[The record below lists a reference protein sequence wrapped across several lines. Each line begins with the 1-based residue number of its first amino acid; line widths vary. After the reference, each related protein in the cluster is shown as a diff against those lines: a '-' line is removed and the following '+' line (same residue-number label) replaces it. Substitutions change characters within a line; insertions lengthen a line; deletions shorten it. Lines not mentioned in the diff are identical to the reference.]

1 MVYGET
7 ITVRPG
13 EKIPVDGII
22 MSGFSSISESMISGE
37 SVPVDKKPDDIVI
50 GGSLNKTGAFK
61 MRATHLGR
69 DSVLSKVVHLV
80 IEAQGSK
87 APIQRLVD
95 RVSSI
100 FVPFVIG
107 VATLSFVCWWVFG

>member
-1 MVYGET
+1 
-7 ITVRPG
+7 
-13 EKIPVDGII
+13 
-22 MSGFSSISESMISGE
+22 MSGSSSIDESMISGE
-37 SVPVDKKPDDIVI
+37 SVPVDKKPDDAVI

-69 DSVLSKVVHLV
+69 DSVLSKIVHLV

-95 RVSSI
+95 RVSSV

-107 VATLSFVCWWVFG
+107 VAI